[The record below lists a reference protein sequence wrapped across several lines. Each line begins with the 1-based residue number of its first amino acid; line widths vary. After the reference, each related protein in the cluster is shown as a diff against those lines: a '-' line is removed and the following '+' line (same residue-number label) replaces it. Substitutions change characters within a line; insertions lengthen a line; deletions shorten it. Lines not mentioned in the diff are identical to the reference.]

1 MNRRDLLTSTVSV
14 AAGAA
19 LLAADPEG
27 VWANGTK
34 SAGSKNKLLSMP
46 FLETPDHATLFCK
59 DWGAG
64 KPVVFVHSWALN
76 SDMWQYQMI
85 HLCGQSLR
93 CIAYDQR
100 GHGRSSQPGH
110 GYEYDTLADDLA
122 SLLERLDLR
131 EVTLV
136 GHSMGC
142 GEIVRYLS
150 RHGSSRVVRA
160 VFIGTATPFA
170 LKTAD
175 NPDGVDKAVIDK
187 LRALWVKDFPKWLG
201 DNARPFFV
209 PETSPEMV
217 QWVVGMC
224 LQASL
229 KALVDCHHAINETD
243 FRAEL
248 AAMTVPTLVIHGDAD
263 VSEPIEQRG
272 RRTAQ
277 LIPGSQFKVYEG
289 APHGLMFTHMDR
301 LNADLL
307 AFIQR

>member
-1 MNRRDLLTSTVSV
+1 MNRKNLLTSTMARTAGVGLV
-14 AAGAA
+14 ASDTRAVR
-19 LLAADPEG
+19 ADR
-27 VWANGTK
+27 TK
-34 SAGSKNKLLSMP
+34 SPDAKNKVLSTP
-46 FLETPDHATLFCK
+46 FLETRDRAMLFCK

-64 KPVVFVHSWALN
+64 KPTVFVHSWGTN
-76 SDMWQYQMI
+76 SELWQYQML
-85 HLCGQSLR
+85 HLSGQGLR

-100 GHGRSSQPGH
+100 GHGRSSQPGY
-110 GYEYDTLADDLA
+110 GYDYDTLADDLA
-122 SLLERLDLR
+122 SLLEQLDLC

-150 RHGSSRVVRA
+150 RHGSSGVARA
-160 VFIGTATPFA
+160 VFIGTATPFP
-170 LKTAD
+170 LKTPD
-175 NPDGVDKAVIDK
+175 NPDGVDKAFFDE
-187 LRALWVKDFPKWLG
+187 LRASWAKDFPKWLG
-201 DNARPFFV
+201 DNARPFFL

-217 QWVVGMC
+217 QWAIGMF

-229 KALVDCHHAINETD
+229 KGLIDWHRAGTETD

-248 AAMTVPTLVIHGDAD
+248 PAISVPTLIIHGDAD

-289 APHGLMFTHMDR
+289 APHGLMFTQMDR

-307 AFIQR
+307 AFIKG